1 MAEVKNAVSGGFRFF
16 RVAVESFPELY
27 SILSDEKHAASLPAD
42 KGGFSDVSLQ
52 TGSCSFFFRE
62 ITANEILVLSEGQFK
77 RQTFYQVEDAF
88 FALFRNFA
96 IVSGKPAAVKIG
108 SFTVAKH
115 AGIEFRP
122 CVIPPKRLFDLSDH
136 MSQIKAID
144 FEKMKHPVY
153 RKVKLDGA
161 METIAD
167 IAPFHEF
174 VENVKSVKGVM
185 NTPEGVRTI
194 KLTTDGRVSISKK
207 KDETLSEE
215 LLAWLFKLA
224 FAPQTESRRAQ
235 GGSQ

>member
-16 RVAVESFPELY
+16 RIAVESFPELY
-27 SILSDEKHAASLPAD
+27 SILSEEKHAANLPED
-42 KGGFSDVSLQ
+42 KGGFSEVNLQ
-52 TGSCSFFFRE
+52 AASCSFFYRE
-62 ITANEILVLSEGQFK
+62 IVASEILVLSEGQFK
-77 RQTFYQVEDAF
+77 RQTFYQVDDAF
-88 FALFRNFA
+88 FALFRHFA

-108 SFTVAKH
+108 AFTVAKH

-122 CVIPPKRLFDLSDH
+122 AVLSPKRLFDLTDH

-161 METIAD
+161 METMAD

-215 LLAWLFKLA
+215 LLNWLFKLV
-224 FAPQTESRRAQ
+224 FAPSA
-235 GGSQ
+235 GAKS